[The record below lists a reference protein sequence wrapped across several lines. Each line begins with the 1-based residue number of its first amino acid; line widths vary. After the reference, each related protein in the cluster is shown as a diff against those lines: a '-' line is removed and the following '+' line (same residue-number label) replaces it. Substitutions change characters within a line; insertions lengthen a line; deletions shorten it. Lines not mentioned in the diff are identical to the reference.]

1 MPDGKFILADQDTGI
16 APENITVRRS
26 GKNLLVFLEGESFD
40 QPSVII
46 EDFFEFNCELIGM
59 AEGGEYYAYVSSN
72 DDDDKAG
79 AFVLQDGESSAL
91 VLGGAPYAAG
101 DVDYTAFGLLPW
113 IAGGALGAGAG
124 LGALNSNKGGSSK
137 SEATAPVTP
146 EPQVPAAP
154 AAPELKYV
162 LDNVG
167 SVQGAIQRGDSTD
180 DTTPTFKGEGR
191 PGDTIIILDKGEEI
205 GRVEIGEDGTWEFTP
220 KTELGEGSH
229 DITLIVQDPEGKQSE
244 PSDSWEFQVDTTAP
258 DAPAIGGIYDDVG
271 VKQGELARGDVTDDR
286 QPTLSGTAEKGA
298 LIEIFDN
305 GVKLGET
312 RADSNGQWSFTP
324 AEELGEGSHSF
335 TARATDAAGNSSDL
349 STGWDLVI
357 DFTPPTK
364 PDDTVLGGV
373 TDNQGPIQGPIEK
386 GGSTDD
392 TTPTFNGKGE
402 PGDTII
408 IRDKGEEIGRVE
420 IGEDGTWEFTPET
433 DLGEGDHEITV
444 IIQDPAGNQ
453 SEPSDP
459 WEVTVDTTAPDAP
472 VIGGIYDN
480 VGIKQGELVRG
491 EATDDRQ
498 PTLHGTAEEGSL
510 VEIFDNGVKLGEARA
525 DGNGQWT
532 FTPSEELDEGQH
544 SFTVSATDAAGNT
557 SDLSTA
563 WDLVIDF
570 TPPSKPDDTVLGGV
584 TDNQGPIQGPVEKGG
599 TTDDTTPTFNGKGEP
614 GDTIIIRDKG
624 EEIGRVEIGEDGTW
638 EFTPKTELEEG
649 DHEITVIIQDP
660 AGNQSEPSDPWE
672 IHVDSTAPD
681 APVIGGIY
689 DNVGIKQGELVRG
702 EATDDRQPTLSGTAE
717 EGSLVEIFDNGVK
730 LGEARADSNGQWT
743 FTPSAELDEGQHSFT
758 VSATDA
764 AGNTSDLSTAWDL
777 EIDFTPPAKPD
788 DTVLGGVT
796 DNHGP
801 IQGPVEK
808 GGTTD
813 DTTPTFNGKGEPGDT
828 IIIQDKG
835 EEIGRVEIGE
845 DGTWEFTPKTELGE
859 GEHEITVIVQD
870 PAGNQSEPSDP
881 WEITIDTTAP
891 DAPVIGSIYDDVGDK
906 QGELVRGEVTDDT
919 RPTIRGTAEAG
930 STVVILDNGKKI
942 GEAQA
947 GPNGEWTFTPETQ
960 LSAGKHAI
968 TAQATDAAGNTSAA
982 SEPAFD
988 FTLIAP
994 NAPTPPAINS
1004 VIDNVGSITGPLQ
1017 KYAETDDARPTL
1029 NGSAEPNVT
1038 IHVYSN
1044 GELLGTTQADS
1055 LGMWSFTP
1063 AQDLSEG
1070 LNNLTVNA
1078 TDLAG
1083 NLIPGSA
1090 TGAYPLV
1097 IDTTNPNA
1105 VESVELWDDVG
1116 AIQGPILAGQTTDDA
1131 QPTFRGK
1138 TDEGNVTVVIY
1149 DNGVEIGRV
1158 ASDAEGNW
1166 SFTPNPALVDGDHAL
1181 STQVIDRAGNV
1192 SDMSEPLGFTVDTH
1206 DVIVSIDSV
1215 MDNYG
1220 VIQGPITA
1228 NGVTD
1233 DTTPTLSGR
1242 ATANATVVIYDNGV
1256 EIGRVQST
1264 ASGTWSFTPE
1274 DSPLGEGEHALT
1286 VTVITEAGGE
1296 SLPTPEFKFAIDIT
1310 APDTPDNTGNGPGIK
1325 EVIDDVGPIQG
1336 PIQNGGVTDD
1346 TTPTLNGTG
1355 VPGDTV
1361 LVYDNGT
1368 LVGSAPVGTDGTWS
1382 FTPPPMSEG
1391 EHAVTIVIQDPAGNQ
1406 SKPSAPWVV
1415 TIDTIRPD
1423 APVIGGIYDDV
1434 GVKQGE
1440 LARGDVT
1447 DDRQPTL
1454 SGTAEEGSLVEIFD
1468 NGVKLGETRANSN
1481 GQWTFTP
1488 SAELD
1493 EGQHSFTVRAT
1504 DAAGNTSDPSAAWD
1518 LEIDFT
1524 PPSKPDDTVLGGV
1537 TDNHGPIQG
1546 PVEKGGTTDDTTPT
1560 FNGKGEPGDTIII
1573 QDKGEEIGRVE
1584 IGEDGTWEFTPKTDL
1599 GEGDHEITVIVQDP
1613 AGNQSEPSDPWE
1625 ITIDTTA
1632 PDAPVIG
1639 GIYDDVGVK
1648 QGELTRGDVT
1658 DDRQPTL
1665 SGTAEEGSLVEIFDN
1680 GVKLGEARADSNG
1693 QWTFTPSAELD
1704 EGQHSFTVR
1713 ATDAAG
1719 NTSDPSTVWDL
1730 EIDFTPPSK
1739 PDDTVLGGV
1748 TDDHGPIQ
1756 GPVEKGGTT
1765 DDTTPTFNG
1774 KGEPGDTIIIQDKGE
1789 EIGRVEIGEDG
1800 TWEFTPKTELGE
1812 GEHEITVIV
1821 QDPAGN
1827 QSEPSDPWEITIDTT
1842 APDAPVIGGIY
1853 DDVGEKQGELE
1864 HGDVTD
1870 DTRPTIRGTAEAG
1883 STVVILD
1890 NGKEIGRVAVGP
1902 DGNWSFTPEQ
1912 DLSAGGHAIS
1922 AQAMDAAGN
1931 VSEPSS
1937 PAFGFAV
1944 SGDMKPSAA
1953 VIESI
1958 FDDVGPQTGE
1968 LKSGDVTDDTRPQ
1981 LSGHSDAGAIVV
1993 IYSNGVELGRTEAD
2007 AQGRWSFTPD
2017 VELSTGEYSFS
2028 TVAINAAGNSS
2039 DASEPFD
2046 LIIYTGNGP
2055 TQVARLSSMGKDSG
2069 TGNHDFVTNNDSFGR
2084 AMYGTLSA
2092 ELNAGQR
2099 LQVSTDGGQTWF
2111 NALVNGTDWAAQDL
2125 YSHNASWNIQTRV
2138 VDQNNNA
2145 GYVLQQNV
2153 VLDKL
2158 ALAAPTSVHLADG
2171 ALDIA
2176 FNASGVAVG
2185 DRIAVVLDGGAARF
2199 EHTLT
2204 QSDINAGAVH
2214 MDVGSASSASV
2225 AMVDVAGNLSGY
2237 TNTAGA
2243 PNPVYQLNGDVSE
2256 VYGLGNASVFSLA
2269 DVNLLQNISLIEG
2282 NAGTD
2287 TLRLTGANQTLD
2299 LSAWQGRLSS
2309 VEIIDITGSGDN
2321 TLKLSLGD
2329 VLDLGHRGA
2338 FINDES
2344 VQLAVKGNAG
2354 DKVMLDDLLPNGMNV
2369 GDWELLGDVTAA
2381 GVVYDV
2387 YHHSDF
2393 AAEILVQQGVSVQL

>member
-1 MPDGKFILADQDTGI
+1 MASQSIKLLLVDGKEVKQEVSITKGGKGAVPKIKATPDGKFILADQDTGI

-46 EDFFEFNCELIGM
+46 EDFFAFNCELIGM

-146 EPQVPAAP
+146 EPQPPVTPEPQVPAAP
-154 AAPELKYV
+154 EMKYV

-191 PGDTIIILDKGEEI
+191 PGDTIIIRDKGEEI

-229 DITLIVQDPEGKQSE
+229 DITLIVQDPAGNQSE

-271 VKQGELARGDVTDDR
+271 VKQGELVRGDVTDDR
-286 QPTLSGTAEKGA
+286 QPTLSGTAEEGA

-324 AEELGEGSHSF
+324 SAELDEGQHSF
-335 TARATDAAGNSSDL
+335 TARATDSAGNSSDL
-349 STGWDLVI
+349 STAWDLVI

-373 TDNQGPIQGPIEK
+373 TDNQGPIQGPVEK

-392 TTPTFNGKGE
+392 TTPTFGGKGE
-402 PGDTII
+402 PGDTVII
-408 IRDKGEEIGRVE
+408 QDKGEEIGRVE
-420 IGEDGTWEFTPET
+420 IDEDGTWEFTPET
-433 DLGEGDHEITV
+433 ELGEGDHEITV
-444 IIQDPAGNQ
+444 I
-453 SEPSDP
+453 
-459 WEVTVDTTAPDAP
+459 V
-472 VIGGIYDN
+472 
-480 VGIKQGELVRG
+480 
-491 EATDDRQ
+491 
-498 PTLHGTAEEGSL
+498 
-510 VEIFDNGVKLGEARA
+510 
-525 DGNGQWT
+525 
-532 FTPSEELDEGQH
+532 
-544 SFTVSATDAAGNT
+544 
-557 SDLSTA
+557 
-563 WDLVIDF
+563 
-570 TPPSKPDDTVLGGV
+570 
-584 TDNQGPIQGPVEKGG
+584 
-599 TTDDTTPTFNGKGEP
+599 
-614 GDTIIIRDKG
+614 
-624 EEIGRVEIGEDGTW
+624 
-638 EFTPKTELEEG
+638 
-649 DHEITVIIQDP
+649 QDP

-672 IHVDSTAPD
+672 IHVDTTAPD

-689 DNVGIKQGELVRG
+689 DDVGAKQGELVRG
-702 EATDDRQPTLSGTAE
+702 DVTDDRQPTLSGTAE
-717 EGSLVEIFDNGVK
+717 DGSLIEIFDKGVK
-730 LGEARADSNGQWT
+730 LGETRADSNGNWT
-743 FTPSAELDEGQHSFT
+743 FTPAEELAEGEHSFT
-758 VSATDA
+758 VRATDA
-764 AGNTSDLSTAWDL
+764 AGNTSDPSAAWDL
-777 EIDFTPPAKPD
+777 EIDFTAPSKPD

-796 DNHGP
+796 DNQGP

-845 DGTWEFTPKTELGE
+845 DGTWEFTPETELGE
-859 GEHEITVIVQD
+859 GDHEITVIVQD

-891 DAPVIGSIYDDVGDK
+891 DAPVIGGIYDDVGDK
-906 QGELVRGEVTDDT
+906 QGELVRGEVTDDS
-919 RPTIRGTAEAG
+919 RPTIHGTAEAG
-930 STVVILDNGKKI
+930 STVVILDNGKPI
-942 GEAQA
+942 GQTQA
-947 GPNGEWTFTPETQ
+947 GPDGQWSFTPESQ
-960 LSAGKHAI
+960 LSVGSHAI
-968 TAQATDAAGNTSAA
+968 SAQATDAAGNTSVA

-1004 VIDNVGSITGPLQ
+1004 VIDDVGSITGPLQ

-1063 AQDLSEG
+1063 AQDLGEG

-1090 TGAYPLV
+1090 SGAYPLI
-1097 IDTTNPNA
+1097 IDTTQPNA
-1105 VESVELWDDVG
+1105 IESVELWDDVG
-1116 AIQGPILAGQTTDDA
+1116 TIQGPILAGQTTDDA

-1158 ASDAEGNW
+1158 ATDAEGNW
-1166 SFTPNPALVDGDHAL
+1166 SFTPNPALADGEHAL

-1192 SDMSEPLGFTVDTH
+1192 SDMSEPLGFTVDTRN
-1206 DVIVSIDSV
+1206 VIVSIDSV
-1215 MDNYG
+1215 MDDHG
-1220 VIQGPITA
+1220 VVQGPITP

-1242 ATANATVVIYDNGV
+1242 ATANSTVVIYDKGV
-1256 EIGRVQST
+1256 EIGRVQSN

-1274 DSPLGEGEHALT
+1274 GSPLGEGEHALT

-1310 APDTPDNTGNGPGIK
+1310 APDIPDNTGNGPGIK

-1368 LVGSAPVGTDGTWS
+1368 LIGNAPVGADGTWS
-1382 FTPPPMSEG
+1382 FTPQPMSEG
-1391 EHAVTIVIQDPAGNQ
+1391 EHAVTIVIQDQAGNQ
-1406 SKPSAPWVV
+1406 SQPSAPWVV
-1415 TIDTIRPD
+1415 NIDTTRPD

-1434 GVKQGE
+1434 GAKQGE
-1440 LARGDVT
+1440 LVRGDVT

-1454 SGTAEEGSLVEIFD
+1454 SGTAEDGSLIEIFD
-1468 NGVKLGETRANSN
+1468 KGVKLGETRADSN
-1481 GQWTFTP
+1481 GNWTFTP
-1488 SAELD
+1488 AEELA
-1493 EGQHSFTVRAT
+1493 EGEHSFTVRAT

-1524 PPSKPDDTVLGGV
+1524 APSKPDDTVLGGV
-1537 TDNHGPIQG
+1537 TDNQGPIQG

-1584 IGEDGTWEFTPKTDL
+1584 IGEDGTWEFTPETEL

-1613 AGNQSEPSDPWE
+1613 AGNQSGPSDPWD

-1639 GIYDDVGVK
+1639 GIYDDVGAK
-1648 QGELTRGDVT
+1648 QGELVRGEAT

-1665 SGTAEEGSLVEIFDN
+1665 SGTAEESSLVEIFDN
-1680 GVKLGEARADSNG
+1680 SIKLGEARADSNG
-1693 QWTFTPSAELD
+1693 QWTFTPAEELS

-1719 NTSDPSTVWDL
+1719 NVSDPSIAWDL
-1730 EIDFTPPSK
+1730 EIDFTAPSK

-1765 DDTTPTFNG
+1765 DDTTPTVNG
-1774 KGEPGDTIIIQDKGE
+1774 KGEPGDTIIILDKGE

-1800 TWEFTPKTELGE
+1800 TWEFTPETELGE
-1812 GEHEITVIV
+1812 GDHEITVIV

-1827 QSEPSDPWEITIDTT
+1827 QSGPSDPWDITIDTT

-1853 DDVGEKQGELE
+1853 DDVGEKHGELE

-1870 DTRPTIRGTAEAG
+1870 DSRPTIHGTAEAG

-1890 NGKEIGRVAVGP
+1890 NGKEIGRAAVGP

-1912 DLSAGGHAIS
+1912 DLSAGSHAIS
-1922 AQAMDAAGN
+1922 AEAIDAAGN
-1931 VSEPSS
+1931 VSEPSA
-1937 PAFGFAV
+1937 PAFGFEV
-1944 SGDMKPSAA
+1944 ISGDMKPSAA
-1953 VIESI
+1953 VIDSI
-1958 FDDVGPQTGE
+1958 IDDVGPQTGE

-1993 IYSNGVELGRTEAD
+1993 IYGNGVELGRTEAD

-2046 LIIYTGNGP
+2046 LIIYTGTGP

-2092 ELNAGQR
+2092 ELTAGQR

-2125 YSHNASWNIQTRV
+2125 YSHTASWNIQTRV

-2145 GYVLQQNV
+2145 GFVLQQNV

-2214 MDVGSASSASV
+2214 MDVGSATSASV
-2225 AMVDVAGNLSGY
+2225 AMVDLSGNLSGY

-2256 VYGLGNASVFSLA
+2256 VYGLGSASVFSLA

-2299 LSAWQGRLSS
+2299 LGTWQGRLSS

-2387 YHHSDF
+2387 YQHSDF